1 MSQFSLE
8 KLRAVKHIVT
18 HRDCADGTSS
28 AMILRDAFRGQG
40 VKLTFLQYNTPEQR
54 ALEAEP
60 GMLFCDF
67 SPSRERVQEFVDV
80 GTLVLDHHKF
90 AKDVVDAF
98 GENGVFAD
106 EVSDPGVCG
115 AMLAYQHVWKP
126 LDEARGRGV
135 WMDADPLTDDIIR
148 DLATLAGIRDT
159 WQKADSRWLAACEQ
173 AEALRFWPLE
183 RLLDQDPHGWPD
195 LIQPIGSVIF
205 AKNLQRA
212 QELVETSYRFVSS
225 RGTKVLIFGGTSMSS
240 DAAEAAG
247 DTVDL
252 VVGFSY
258 KTDEGK
264 PIVIFSTRSHADFN
278 CGAFCKAHGGGG
290 HTKAAGFSV
299 PLDLGRSLRRVSGP
313 DPNPFQHFLEIL
325 EAYEGTLP
333 PPEPKTVWE
342 RLP

>member
-1 MSQFSLE
+1 
-8 KLRAVKHIVT
+8 
-18 HRDCADGTSS
+18 
-28 AMILRDAFRGQG
+28 MILRDAFRGRG
-40 VKLTFLQYNTPEQR
+40 VKLTFIQYNTPEQR
-54 ALEAEP
+54 ALVAEP

-106 EVSDPGVCG
+106 EVAEPGVCG
-115 AMLAYQHVWKP
+115 AVLAYRHVWKP
-126 LDEARGRGV
+126 LEVPSTRLE
-135 WMDADPLTDDIIR
+135 ADPLSDDIIR

-159 WQKADSRWLAACEQ
+159 WQKSDHRWRAACEQ

-183 RLLDQDPHGWPD
+183 KLLDTDPHTWPG
-195 LIQPIGSVIF
+195 LMQPIGGVIF

-212 QELVETSYRFVSS
+212 QELVETSYRFVTS
-225 RGTKVLIFGGTSMSS
+225 RGTRVIIFGGTSMSS

-264 PIVIFSTRSHADFN
+264 PILIFSTRSHADFN
-278 CGAFCKAHGGGG
+278 CGSFCKAHGGGG

-299 PLDLGRSLRRVSGP
+299 SLALIQ

-325 EAYEGTLP
+325 EIYEEKLAKQRLAENLGDAWATGIA
-333 PPEPKTVWE
+333 EDE
-342 RLP
+342 RERKIHESRT